1 MRTICRGREWWRG
14 VGGERCVLAETT
26 TDEDQ
31 GCNREAEPGPIAEPT
46 QASEPNE
53 PLMREVP
60 QPPGGPRTVGLG
72 RRVIGGL
79 MSSLAQNAV
88 ARVLSLLNQLLLV
101 LFLKPADFG
110 LVGLTYSITAV
121 ATAAVNIGLDDVIL
135 QRRHAL
141 QLWAGSLFWIS
152 LALSTGAAIIVAA
165 VSPIFAHIY
174 DAPNIVG
181 LTCLIA
187 IQMPI
192 GALSTV
198 PATILRAQLRFSL
211 LALYT
216 GIELA
221 AQVLMTV
228 GLAWAG
234 CGAWS
239 LVIPLPVLVTVRAV
253 IYWIIIGSIPLKP
266 RVKRWRFLFRNASS
280 SSVTRMLIALIAQGG
295 YLILG
300 LIADKSVVGIYYFA
314 FRLSAQPLWVLAGN
328 FANVLFPVF
337 TRMNK
342 DLDRQRSATLRAAT
356 NLSFLVMPLAFLQS
370 AVAPSVMTLFFSQ
383 EWAPSIPIVQILS
396 VGLAFD
402 ALSWIAETLLRS
414 RGEFRRIMHYTL
426 IQTPVFFLLITPGAW
441 LGGATGTAVA
451 VGAFYLITQPI
462 FVCVTLR
469 RLNLAPRDIIPLYVL
484 PTLLS
489 GIAFGLGYVAS
500 LPFSAPIAAA
510 AVCTS
515 VGCSLYAMLVAVFAP
530 AAWSELRNVLAM
542 ISRLRS

>member
-1 MRTICRGREWWRG
+1 M
-14 VGGERCVLAETT
+14 AETT

-31 GCNREAEPGPIAEPT
+31 GCNREADSQPIADPMST
-46 QASEPNE
+46 TGPGA
-53 PLMREVP
+53 PLEREIPVSA
-60 QPPGGPRTVGLG
+60 GGPPTIGLG
-72 RRVIGGL
+72 RRVVGGI

-101 LFLKPADFG
+101 LFLTPADFG

-141 QLWAGSLFWIS
+141 KLWAGSLFWIS
-152 LALSTGAAIIVAA
+152 LALSTGAAIVVAS

-216 GIELA
+216 GLELA

-228 GLAWAG
+228 GLAWTG
-234 CGAWS
+234 FGAWS
-239 LVIPLPVLVTVRAV
+239 LVLPLPVLVTVRAV
-253 IYWIIIGSIPLKP
+253 IYWIIVGSTPLKP
-266 RVKRWRFLFRNASS
+266 QVKRWRFLFRNASA
-280 SSVTRMLIALIAQGG
+280 SSVTRMLVVLIAQGG
-295 YLILG
+295 YLVLG
-300 LIADKSVVGIYYFA
+300 LIADKTVVGIYYFA

-337 TRMNK
+337 TRINK
-342 DLDRQRSATLRAAT
+342 DRDRQRSATLRAAT

-414 RGEFRRIMHYTL
+414 RGEFRRIMQFAL
-426 IQTPVFFLLITPGAW
+426 IQTPVFFLLITPGAL
-441 LGGATGTAVA
+441 LGGATGTALA
-451 VGAFYLITQPI
+451 VGLYYLITQPI

-469 RLNLAPRDIIPLYVL
+469 RLDLSPRDIIPLYVM
-484 PTLLS
+484 PTLFS

-500 LPFSAPIAAA
+500 STISVPLAA
-510 AVCTS
+510 AVVCAA
-515 VGCSLYAMLVAVFAP
+515 VGCALYASLVAVLAP
-530 AAWSELRNVLAM
+530 SAWNEMRTILLTAASGLR
-542 ISRLRS
+542 RQRS